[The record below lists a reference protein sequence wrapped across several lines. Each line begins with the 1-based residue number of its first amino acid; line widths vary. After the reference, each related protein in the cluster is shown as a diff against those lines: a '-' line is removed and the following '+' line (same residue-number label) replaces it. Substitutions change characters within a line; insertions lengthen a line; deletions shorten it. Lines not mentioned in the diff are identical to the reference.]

1 MKQKLLNSLR
11 LQLCTLVA
19 LFTTAFAGQAWGET
33 VTDVIDNAATS
44 SALSNTGSTS
54 WATDFTITGTSG
66 AEYKIH
72 SMGTKNSTEIAVQ
85 WNSNGYLYATKSG
98 GILKSVKITT
108 TTNAGTKKISVYAAN
123 TAYSAQASGTAINS
137 LSATTTGATY
147 AFTDSYSYI
156 ALNGTAA
163 STSIKTIEIVWEVPS
178 ASATTTTIDAT
189 GITNTDVYAST
200 AAGSLNATVSAVGS
214 AISGATVTWSS
225 SDEDV
230 ATIDASTGA
239 VILVAAGT
247 VTFTAS
253 YAGITDKYQA
263 SSATYELTVTDST
276 PSTDKWVETS
286 LTDLTSSDV
295 FVIVGN
301 NGNNYALSNNNGI
314 ISAPTAVAVTV
325 ADGKITRAV
334 ADNIKWTISG
344 NATDGYTFY
353 PNGTT
358 ASWLYCTDTNNG
370 VRVGTND
377 NKAFS
382 IDQGYLKNNGTSRYV
397 GVYNSSDWR
406 CYTSMN
412 NNIKS
417 QTFTFYKRVDA
428 STPDAPVISADNVTI
443 AYDATNGSIAY
454 TLTNPVEGTNLTASS
469 SESWLTIGEIS
480 STAVSFTCEAN
491 TGKARTATVTLTYG
505 DVTKTVTVTQ
515 AAAPVIYTTIPA
527 LFAAATTTS
536 TPVNVTFGNWVVS
549 GVSTNG
555 KNVFVTDNE
564 GHGFVIFSNTDQSS
578 TYAVDDILAG
588 TAITCNLVLYNGF
601 AEITDL
607 DASDLTITTGGTVST
622 ADIPLANLAGVNT
635 GALVSYTGLTCSVEG
650 TNYYLSDG
658 TTSMQVYT
666 SLYAFET
673 LEAGKKYNVTG
684 VYQQYKEK
692 KEILPRSEDDIVE
705 VQEASIVVGQT
716 AINASASGSEG
727 VITVTYNNITEV
739 MAEVKFVAAD
749 GTTAASYE
757 WVEAE
762 IDADNNLNYTV
773 SANTN
778 TEARTAYLKVYALD
792 DDANDVYSDLIT
804 ITQAGFVADYATLPF
819 SYDSTGAMITEVT
832 GLTGNGLSSYTS
844 GSPAIKFDGTG
855 DWLILKM
862 NEAPKALYFDIKG
875 NDFSGGTFT
884 VQTSAD
890 GTSYTDLATYTEL
903 PSEVQTEMFTN
914 ISTDVRYIK
923 WIYTNKSKGN
933 VALGNIIATNEAPI
947 TVTVGSAL
955 YTTFVAPAAVSFPE
969 NITAYIV
976 TAINESSMHMEE
988 VTEVPEGTPIVVK
1001 TTAAG
1006 TYTLTKLES
1015 AQAVTGNLLL
1025 ASDGT
1030 VTGNGSTI
1038 YALGV
1043 GKEGDEAGIVGFYRV
1058 KSGAK
1063 VPAGKAY
1070 LVKEATGGNTKNY
1083 IAFDFGGADGIV
1095 EMTSDELQ
1103 LTNVYN
1109 LAGQRLQKL
1118 QKGVN
1123 IVNGKKVLVK

>member
-1 MKQKLLNSLR
+1 M
-11 LQLCTLVA
+11 
-19 LFTTAFAGQAWGET
+19 
-33 VTDVIDNAATS
+33 
-44 SALSNTGSTS
+44 
-54 WATDFTITGTSG
+54 
-66 AEYKIH
+66 
-72 SMGTKNSTEIAVQ
+72 
-85 WNSNGYLYATKSG
+85 
-98 GILKSVKITT
+98 
-108 TTNAGTKKISVYAAN
+108 
-123 TAYSAQASGTAINS
+123 
-137 LSATTTGATY
+137 
-147 AFTDSYSYI
+147 
-156 ALNGTAA
+156 
-163 STSIKTIEIVWEVPS
+163 
-178 ASATTTTIDAT
+178 
-189 GITNTDVYAST
+189 
-200 AAGSLNATVSAVGS
+200 
-214 AISGATVTWSS
+214 
-225 SDEDV
+225 
-230 ATIDASTGA
+230 
-239 VILVAAGT
+239 
-247 VTFTAS
+247 
-253 YAGITDKYQA
+253 
-263 SSATYELTVTDST
+263 
-276 PSTDKWVETS
+276 
-286 LTDLTSSDV
+286 
-295 FVIVGN
+295 
-301 NGNNYALSNNNGI
+301 
-314 ISAPTAVAVTV
+314 AVTV

-406 CYTSMN
+406 CYTSIN